1 MKLEVK
7 NLSKKYGSFYALKD
21 FSAVLSEGVYGL
33 LGPNG
38 AGKST
43 LMNIL
48 TDNLER
54 TSGEILLDGQDI
66 STMGTKYRSLIGYMP
81 QQQGFY
87 EQFTAGEFLCY
98 IGELKNVKKAE
109 IGGEIDRL
117 LKRVNLY
124 EYRNKKLGGF
134 SGGMRQRVLLAQ
146 ALLGNPQILI
156 LDEPT
161 AGLDP
166 KERINMRNVITEIS
180 RDKIILIATHIV
192 SDIEFIADEILLIKN
207 GECILEGNPM
217 NLITSIRGKV
227 GECRCTKEEL
237 PALQERYGSGNVFQR
252 EDGIYFRKV
261 GDALPNRFQVTSE
274 NITMEEA
281 YLYYLE
287 NDLFAGA

>member
-7 NLSKKYGSFYALKD
+7 NLTKKYGDFCALKD

-54 TSGEILLDGQDI
+54 TSGEILLDGQDVRA
-66 STMGTKYRSLIGYMP
+66 MGTKYRSLIGYMP

-87 EQFTAGEFLCY
+87 EQFTASEFLRY
-98 IGELKNVKKAE
+98 IGELKNIKKAE
-109 IGGEIDRL
+109 LAGEIDRL

-124 EYRNKKLGGF
+124 EYRSKKLGGF

-166 KERINMRNVITEIS
+166 KERINMRNIITEIS
-180 RDKIILIATHIV
+180 EDKIILIATHIV
-192 SDIEFIADEILLIKN
+192 SDIEFIADEILLIKR
-207 GECILEGNPM
+207 GECILEGSPLK
-217 NLITSIRGKV
+217 LIDSIEGKV

-237 PALQERYGSGNVFQR
+237 PALQEQYGSGNVFQR
-252 EDGIYFRKV
+252 ADGIFYRQV
-261 GDALPNRFQVTSE
+261 GDALPEQFQVTSE
-274 NITMEEA
+274 NITLEEV

-287 NDLFAGA
+287 E